1 MGGESPKSTS
11 APTGAVFLSYA
22 SQDADAA
29 RRICDALRAAGIEV
43 WFDQSELRGG
53 DAWDRH
59 ITKQI
64 RECALFLAVI
74 SAHTDE
80 RSEGYFRREWHAAVE
95 RMRDMADD
103 RTFLLPVVIDSTRE
117 GTARVPDRFRDFQWL
132 RLPAGVTPPAAIER
146 IQQLLS
152 PPESM
157 KPLRQAARD
166 DSGADTFG
174 DGHVAQSLGKPKWL
188 RPALLIL
195 AVTVISGGA
204 YFSFNRHAPRGPLT
218 SASASEKS
226 IAVLPFADMSE
237 KHDQEYFADG
247 MAEEIINLLVK
258 IPDVKV
264 IGRTSSFQFKGK
276 AEDLRQIGS
285 TLGATHLVEGSVRR
299 SGTHVRVTAQLID
312 ARDGTHRWSETYD
325 REARDALTV
334 QDEITAGLV
343 RALQLEL
350 IGGASGVKPR
360 TLPRNPEAYDAYL
373 RGLHSFN
380 RFDEPGLD
388 EAAIDFKRALE
399 LDPLFIPA
407 AEQLARTLCDQ
418 PSFGFVPPSI
428 AAFEHAREAA
438 VSVLKL
444 DSHSAVGH
452 AVLACVHLWYDWD
465 WAAALKETTVAISR
479 APPDAFTL
487 FTASIERMAAGQWKE
502 AVRIADAALAV
513 DPLQPSAYESIS
525 WVYLRSGRFAEAEAA
540 ARRALQIS
548 PTYTGAHRD
557 LGNALLMQGKAEEA
571 LAEMQDETLVGWQ
584 QVGLVLANQALH
596 RTQDASARL
605 ARLEAEHSADM
616 AMGIAEA
623 YAFNGQKDQAF
634 SWLDKA
640 YAQKDIFLWS
650 IKGDPFFKGLE
661 GDPRYKTFLRKMNL
675 PD

>member
-1 MGGESPKSTS
+1 MEGESPKPAST
-11 APTGAVFLSYA
+11 PTGAVFLSYA
-22 SQDADAA
+22 SQDAEAAA
-29 RRICDALRAAGIEV
+29 RICNALRAAGIEV

-53 DAWDRH
+53 EAWDRH
-59 ITKQI
+59 ISKQI
-64 RECALFLAVI
+64 REAALFLAVI

-80 RSEGYFRREWHAAVE
+80 RSEGYFRREWRAAID

-103 RTFLLPVVIDSTRE
+103 TTFLVPVVIDSTHE
-117 GTARVPDRFRDFQWL
+117 NTARVPDRFREFHWL
-132 RLPAGVTPPAAIER
+132 RLPAGETSPGAIER
-146 IQQLLS
+146 IQRLLAPS
-152 PPESM
+152 ESI
-157 KPLRQAARD
+157 KSVRQAARE
-166 DSGADTFG
+166 DSGPETFL
-174 DGHVAQSLGKPKWL
+174 DGLVGRNRSKPKWL
-188 RPALLIL
+188 RPLLLIL
-195 AVTVISGGA
+195 AFAAIAGGT
-204 YFSFNRHAPRGPLT
+204 YFGLSRFAPRGPLT
-218 SASASEKS
+218 SVSASEKS
-226 IAVLPFADMSE
+226 IAVLPFADLSE

-247 MAEEIINLLVK
+247 MAEEIINLLTK
-258 IPDVKV
+258 IPELKV
-264 IGRTSSFQFKGK
+264 IGRRSSFQFKGK
-276 AEDLRQIGS
+276 AEDLRQIGN
-285 TLGATHLVEGSVRR
+285 TLGAAYLVEGSVRR
-299 SGTHVRVTAQLID
+299 SGTHIRVTVQLID

-325 REARDALTV
+325 RDAQDALTV

-343 RALQLEL
+343 RALQLEV

-360 TLPRNPEAYDAYL
+360 ILPRNADAYDAYL

-388 EAAIDFKRALE
+388 EAAVDFRRALG
-399 LDPLFIPA
+399 LDPLFVPA

-418 PSFGFVPPSI
+418 PSWGFVPPSVG
-428 AAFEHAREAA
+428 FPRAREAA

-452 AVLACVHLWYDWD
+452 TILACVHLWYDWD
-465 WAAALKETTVAISR
+465 WAAAEKETTIAIKQG
-479 APPDAFTL
+479 PPDAFTL
-487 FTASIERMAAGQWKE
+487 FTASLERMAAGQWKE
-502 AVRIADAALAV
+502 AVRIAEAAITV
-513 DPLQPSAYESIS
+513 DPLQASNYENIS

-548 PTYTGAHRD
+548 STYTGAHRD

-571 LAEMQDETLVGWQ
+571 LVEMQHETFVGWQ

-596 RTQDASARL
+596 RTQAANEGL
-605 ARLEAEHSADM
+605 ARLETEHAADM

-650 IKGDPFFKGLE
+650 IKGDPFFKNLE